1 MPTEQLQV
9 NDLLLLFGTGI
20 ALLAL
25 IAGAVLFR
33 PVVAISYTLASS
45 SHRCVRRRQVKGRRL
60 SLSSSIGL
68 NTTKLPNPRND
79 PEDVTEVEERL
90 ESRAVVVS
98 C

>member
-33 PVVAISYTLASS
+33 PVVAIIGFAVGYTLASS
-45 SHRCVRRRQVKGRRL
+45 AHFF
-60 SLSSSIGL
+60 I
-68 NTTKLPNPRND
+68 
-79 PEDVTEVEERL
+79 DV
-90 ESRAVVVS
+90 
-98 C
+98 